1 MTDLRAAVVVV
12 NWNGADVLGPC
23 LASLRGALAA
33 GTEVVVVDNAS
44 TDGSPD
50 LVPDVLPGAT
60 LVRRDRN
67 DGFAAGVNAGV
78 AATSADVILLLNND
92 AVASPGWVAAMV
104 APFVAEQA
112 DDADGAAGA
121 TRLGAVTGRVLLAD
135 ALAPAPQ
142 DAAPATALRDHAG
155 RPWVRVAAD
164 APGARRLVNSTGN
177 EVTRSGNGR
186 DRGWLTP
193 ADGPPADP
201 EVFGFN
207 GGCAALRRTALDDIG
222 GLDESLFMYY
232 EDTDASWRLRRR
244 GWRVEHAPDA
254 VTEHRHAASSGT
266 ASEFFAVHNVR
277 NRLVVALRHAPWPV
291 VVRAYGR
298 TAVRAV
304 LGPHRGWWLRA
315 LGGALRR
322 LPADLRTR
330 RAVDRSARVPR
341 RDVAR
346 LLVAD
351 G

>member
-23 LASLRGALAA
+23 LASLADAVAHGA
-33 GTEVVVVDNAS
+33 EVVVVDNAS

-50 LVPDVLPGAT
+50 LVADVLPAAT

-78 AATSADVILLLNND
+78 AATSADVLLLLNND

-104 APFVAEQA
+104 APFARDE
-112 DDADGAAGA
+112 AGD
-121 TRLGAVTGRVLLAD
+121 LGAVTGRVLLAD
-135 ALAPAPQ
+135 PLAPAP
-142 DAAPATALRDHAG
+142 PGVPPGTALRDHAG
-155 RPWVRVAAD
+155 RAWVRVAAD
-164 APGARRLVNSTGN
+164 APGARRMVNSTGN

-193 ADGPPADP
+193 ADGPPADR

-207 GGCAALRRTALDDIG
+207 GGSAALRRAALDDVG
-222 GLDESLFMYY
+222 GMDESLFMYY
-232 EDTDASWRLRRR
+232 EDTDTSWRLRRH

-254 VTEHRHAASSGT
+254 VTQHRHAASSGT

-277 NRLVVALRHAPWPV
+277 NRLVVALRHAPWSV
-291 VVRAYGR
+291 VARAYVR
-298 TAVRAV
+298 TAARVA

-322 LPADLRTR
+322 GPADLRTR
-330 RAVDRSARVPR
+330 RAVDRTATVR
-341 RDVAR
+341 RADVAR

>member
-1 MTDLRAAVVVV
+1 MTGPSTAVVVV
-12 NWNGADVLGPC
+12 NWNGAAVLGPC
-23 LASLRGALAA
+23 LASLRGAVAA

-50 LVPDVLPGAT
+50 LVADVLPGAR

-78 AATSADVILLLNND
+78 AATSAEVLLLLNND
-92 AVASPGWVAAMV
+92 AVADPGWVAAMV
-104 APFVAEQA
+104 APFQ
-112 DDADGAAGA
+112 ADGAEDV
-121 TRLGAVTGRVLLAD
+121 GAVTGRVLLAD
-135 ALAPAPQ
+135 HLAPAPPG
-142 DAAPATALRDHAG
+142 AAPAAALRDHAG
-155 RPWVRVAAD
+155 AAWVRVPAD

-193 ADGPPADP
+193 AGGPAGAAD
-201 EVFGFN
+201 VFGFN
-207 GGCAALRRTALDDIG
+207 GGSAALRRAALADVG

-244 GWRVEHAPDA
+244 GWRVVHAPDA

-291 VVRAYGR
+291 VARAYARTVVRA
-298 TAVRAV
+298 A
-304 LGPHRGWWLRA
+304 LGPHRRWWLRG
-315 LGGALRR
+315 LGGAVRR
-322 LPADLRTR
+322 VPSDVRIR
-330 RAVDRSARVPR
+330 RAVDRGARVPR
-341 RDVAR
+341 RDVAA

-351 G
+351 A